1 MKRPIGLI
9 LSAVALSVAAFFSIL
24 PTALMVMAGIFADK
38 DHPFI
43 ASAPAATPHFFL
55 YLMLAVAVF
64 YAILAAWA
72 TLTVIGILRLRSWG
86 RYSILIIG
94 GGLAVL
100 GLFAA
105 VGTLVSH
112 TMLPNLSAQQPNADP
127 RILSAVFL
135 LLTVFYLLVSAIGVW
150 WLVYFNLPAIREL
163 FSSARIQTLSSA
175 GIPASPDPVPTA
187 IKIVAVFLF
196 IGAACCLLCLFLP
209 FPAFFLGF
217 ILPLTA
223 THVLYLAFAALSAF
237 AGYGLLRLKESA
249 RLLTMAFLILG
260 FCNVAMAALPW
271 YQSRFQTYTAQI
283 IHSMPVMPGQPQS
296 PDTLSSI
303 SLLFSALVGLI
314 LYGFVFWLLHRHRA
328 AFKTPP
334 PAEPLLEA

>member
-1 MKRPIGLI
+1 
-9 LSAVALSVAAFFSIL
+9 
-24 PTALMVMAGIFADK
+24 MVMAGIFADK
-38 DHPFI
+38 NHPFI

-64 YAILAAWA
+64 YAMLAAWA
-72 TLTVIGILRLRSWG
+72 TLTVIGILRLRSWA

-127 RILSAVFL
+127 RILFAVFFV
-135 LLTVFYLLVSAIGVW
+135 LTAFYLFVSAIGVW
-150 WLVYFNLPAIREL
+150 WLIYFNLRAIRDL
-163 FSSARIQTLSSA
+163 FSGTRFQIPSST
-175 GIPASPDPVPTA
+175 GIPASPNPVPTP
-187 IKIVAVFLF
+187 IKIIAVFLF
-196 IGAACCLLCLFLP
+196 IGSACCLLCLFLP

-223 THVLYLAFAALSAF
+223 TQVLYLALAALAAF

-249 RLLTMAFLILG
+249 RLLTMASLILG

-271 YQSRFQTYTAQI
+271 YQSRFQTYTPD
-283 IHSMPVMPGQPQS
+283 HSFDAVDVWAASIPGHS
-296 PDTLSSI
+296 
-303 SLLFSALVGLI
+303 
-314 LYGFVFWLLHRHRA
+314 
-328 AFKTPP
+328 
-334 PAEPLLEA
+334 